1 MLDEVLVLLRDEVNR
16 YLSASLG
23 MEGGQT
29 DQGQVA
35 FVGTDSAESLDF
47 KQGSVSLLLV
57 NVEQEF
63 SLRSGDPYR
72 TVLSDGSA
80 QRVQPPIHLNLFVL
94 FAARFK
100 DYQQSLRYLSLV
112 LQYFHSHR
120 VLDHNSSPSLSARI
134 EKVVMELVTLSLP
147 EQQNLWAQLKA
158 PYQPSLL
165 YKARMIVYHDQE
177 ATAAAAPGSEMVQ
190 RIRR

>member
-1 MLDEVLVLLRDEVNR
+1 MLDDVLVLLRDEVNR

-23 MEGGQT
+23 VESAQT

-35 FVGTDSAESLDF
+35 FVGTDSPETLDF

-63 SLRSGDPYR
+63 SLRTGDPYR
-72 TVLSDGSA
+72 TVLADGTA
-80 QRVQPPIHLNLFVL
+80 QRVQPPIQLNLLVL

-100 DYQQSLRYLSLV
+100 DYQQALRSLSMV
-112 LQYFHSHR
+112 LQFFHSHR
-120 VLDHNSSPSLSARI
+120 VLDHNSAPSLSARI
-134 EKVVMELVTLSLP
+134 EKVMMDLMTLSLP
-147 EQQNLWAQLKA
+147 EQQNLWAMLKA

-165 YKARMIVYHDQE
+165 YKARMVVYHDQE
-177 ATAAAAPGSEMVQ
+177 ATATAAPGSEQVQ
-190 RIRR
+190 RFRR